1 MEPRSRAPRVNAVP
15 ALVACVAIAFATLVA
30 ERKLNPGGPD
40 RSAERRHQ
48 PLLAPAGLAVLVQ
61 GDRK

>member
-1 MEPRSRAPRVNAVP
+1 MDDRSRSGRVNAVP

-30 ERKLNPGGPD
+30 ERKLNPGSAD
-40 RSAERRHQ
+40 RSAEVRQQ
-48 PLLAPAGLAVLVQ
+48 PLLAPAGLAVMVQ

>member
-1 MEPRSRAPRVNAVP
+1 MDRRSTRANAAP

-30 ERKLNPGGPD
+30 ERKLNTGNAD